1 MKILELSENMPLKVI
16 EISRTIEVPEFVIGP
31 DVTYSKLI
39 FMKILTDGVIDKES
53 EEKIEKISEYYI
65 GKRKYDSE
73 IDTKKNK
80 YIYFKNYNFVISYL
94 ISKRFSKYE
103 NIYGWF
109 DTIEKIDIYLKNK
122 KDKEALKNAKNVIKD
137 IQSRKYNIDYS
148 SLCNMI
154 FSKREE
160 VKNYEIIN
168 SNENVYELKLK

>member
-1 MKILELSENMPLKVI
+1 MKEYIKDTLNYY
-16 EISRTIEVPEFVIGP
+16 
-31 DVTYSKLI
+31 DNN
-39 FMKILTDGVIDKES
+39 IDNYKEMWLN
-53 EEKIEKISEYYI
+53 
-65 GKRKYDSE
+65 D
-73 IDTKKNK
+73 
-80 YIYFKNYNFVISYL
+80 FKNYNFVISYL

-148 SLCNMI
+148 SLWNMI

-168 SNENVYELKLK
+168 SNENIYELKLK